1 MEDSTSTP
9 SAGASPKPAWPTVA
23 VPGQG
28 TPRLARDQEDTQSV
42 DAVPGQMAIAVD
54 GDHHGPQNE
63 TGTRGRDVGDRIPT
77 LSVGDRSSAAD
88 RSSEPAVDLQVS
100 AMGTEFGDRS
110 GDAPGPSGDAS
121 QRLGDGGFG
130 PRRELGTGT
139 ADASTS
145 GDRSGTG
152 DGGDATD
159 REGAVLLDELRSTI
173 GKYVVLPSE
182 EALTAVALWVAAT
195 HIQTAL
201 QHAPRLAVMSPTKGC
216 GKSRVLDVLYETV
229 HDPMMTVN
237 TSPAV
242 IFRTIGKIPPT
253 LLVDEAD
260 TIFSPKAAG
269 DSEILRGLLNAGH
282 QRNRPAWRISGPE
295 HKPTPF
301 PTFAMA
307 AIAGIGDLP
316 DTITDRSVVL
326 RMQKRKPGEKVA
338 PFRTRYAAPELNAL
352 RDRLAAWLGP
362 LRGTAARM
370 VPAMPVEDRA
380 ADTWEPLVIIA
391 DLAGGHWPAQA
402 RAACLAMTRHEAV
415 QDEQTSLKTRLLRD
429 IHRIFERA
437 KNPEALPTLDLVA
450 ALIQDA
456 DAPWADHGAKGL
468 NAYHLGN
475 LLRDFGIGPVNY
487 RFDQGKQAKAYLR
500 NRFLDAWARHCPDLA
515 QAEAPPEPA
524 YGTSPVRPTQRKP
537 PTAPAGSLPVGL
549 PGGSAGPSGC
559 PDRTGSVSLRRIRPR
574 AGQRGDGLSHRD
586 GRIRTCPAV
595 RTCADQARD
604 ACNGCDTVPLLPLEH
619 HDVQHRKPPHS
630 SPSGMAR
637 PRPTSSSKLERSS
650 P

>member
-1 MEDSTSTP
+1 MTDEG
-9 SAGASPKPAWPTVA
+9 GA
-23 VPGQG
+23 
-28 TPRLARDQEDTQSV
+28 L
-42 DAVPGQMAIAVD
+42 
-54 GDHHGPQNE
+54 
-63 TGTRGRDVGDRIPT
+63 TG
-77 LSVGDRSSAAD
+77 
-88 RSSEPAVDLQVS
+88 
-100 AMGTEFGDRS
+100 
-110 GDAPGPSGDAS
+110 
-121 QRLGDGGFG
+121 
-130 PRRELGTGT
+130 
-139 ADASTS
+139 
-145 GDRSGTG
+145 
-152 DGGDATD
+152 
-159 REGAVLLDELRSTI
+159 EGAALLDELRTTI
-173 GKYVVLPSE
+173 GKYVVLPNE
-182 EALTAVALWVAAT
+182 EALTAVTLWVAAT

-260 TIFSPKAAG
+260 TIFSPKASG

-370 VPAMPVEDRA
+370 VPQMPVEDRA

-391 DLAGGHWPAQA
+391 DLAGEHWPAQA
-402 RAACLAMTRHEAV
+402 RAACLTMTRHEAV

-429 IHRIFERA
+429 IHRVFERA
-437 KNPEALPTLDLVA
+437 NNPKALSTQDLVA

-456 DAPWADHGAKGL
+456 DAPWAEHGAKGL

-475 LLRDFGIGPVNY
+475 LLRDFDIRPANY
-487 RFDQGKQAKAYLR
+487 RFDQGRQAKAYLR

-515 QAEAPPEPA
+515 DTDVKPEPSP
-524 YGTSPVRPTQRKP
+524 GTAPARPTQGKP
-537 PTAPAGSLPVGL
+537 PSAPAGSLPVGP
-549 PGGSAGPSGC
+549 PGSPAGPK
-559 PDRTGSVSLRRIRPR
+559 RTL
-574 AGQRGDGLSHRD
+574 
-586 GRIRTCPAV
+586 
-595 RTCADQARD
+595 
-604 ACNGCDTVPLLPLEH
+604 
-619 HDVQHRKPPHS
+619 
-630 SPSGMAR
+630 
-637 PRPTSSSKLERSS
+637 
-650 P
+650 

>member
-1 MEDSTSTP
+1 M
-9 SAGASPKPAWPTVA
+9 
-23 VPGQG
+23 
-28 TPRLARDQEDTQSV
+28 
-42 DAVPGQMAIAVD
+42 
-54 GDHHGPQNE
+54 
-63 TGTRGRDVGDRIPT
+63 
-77 LSVGDRSSAAD
+77 
-88 RSSEPAVDLQVS
+88 
-100 AMGTEFGDRS
+100 
-110 GDAPGPSGDAS
+110 
-121 QRLGDGGFG
+121 
-130 PRRELGTGT
+130 
-139 ADASTS
+139 
-145 GDRSGTG
+145 
-152 DGGDATD
+152 
-159 REGAVLLDELRSTI
+159 LLDELRSTI
-173 GKYVVLPSE
+173 GKYVVLSSE
-182 EALTAVALWVAAT
+182 EALTAVTLWVAAT
-195 HIQTAL
+195 HIQTVL

-352 RDRLAAWLGP
+352 RTQLASWLGP
-362 LRGTAARM
+362 LRSAAARM
-370 VPAMPVEDRA
+370 VPPMPVEDRA

-402 RAACLAMTRHEAV
+402 RVACVTMTRHEAA

-429 IHRIFERA
+429 IHRVFERA
-437 KNPEALPTLDLVA
+437 NNPEALPTLDLVA

-456 DAPWADHGAKGL
+456 DAPWAEHGAKGL

-475 LLRDFGIGPVNY
+475 LLRDFGISPANY
-487 RFDQGKQAKAYLR
+487 RFDQGRQAKAYLR
-500 NRFLDAWARHCPDLA
+500 NRFLDAWARHCPDLLPMDTA
-515 QAEAPPEPA
+515 PEPA
-524 YGTSPVRPTQRKP
+524 SGAALARSTPGKSPMGGPTGP
-537 PTAPAGSLPVGL
+537 LPVSPPDGA
-549 PGGSAGPSGC
+549 AGPR
-559 PDRTGSVSLRRIRPR
+559 RTL
-574 AGQRGDGLSHRD
+574 
-586 GRIRTCPAV
+586 
-595 RTCADQARD
+595 
-604 ACNGCDTVPLLPLEH
+604 
-619 HDVQHRKPPHS
+619 
-630 SPSGMAR
+630 
-637 PRPTSSSKLERSS
+637 
-650 P
+650 